1 MTKQTAKAA
10 RLPEEKVCVWCIAA
24 RIDRATSALVVSRS
38 VGRTQTAERRPFT
51 LKMQAQPSVLLGVT
65 R

>member
-10 RLPEEKVCVWCIAA
+10 RFLVEKVCVWCIAA
-24 RIDRATSALVVSRS
+24 RVDRPTSALVVSRS
-38 VGRTQTAERRPFT
+38 VGRTQTARRRQLT
-51 LKMQAQPSVLLGVT
+51 LTMQDQTSVLLEVT